1 MRAKKCILT
10 EVILTE
16 ENDSKAHVLPSALG
30 GRFKP
35 KGILSNA
42 ANEILNDK
50 FDLPLIRALHPFM
63 ALLGGARDR
72 GENTP
77 TRMTDKFGQSYSVV
91 FGKSLELTEPK
102 FNEEKLGNGT
112 AYQITARN
120 MKEARTLLGKVKKN
134 HPEFDIEDALQQ
146 AVVKESYV
154 DGMLHINLNIG
165 ANVFFPAAF
174 GMASIFAASKQMKTH
189 PEFIKYVQSFEP
201 ATPPNEPENTRVVA
215 IMPPDTFYWNPS
227 QAWFKVTAEIS
238 HVLVYFADPQRKKA
252 FFYVELFN
260 LPGVAV
266 VLPYNGSSTAIHTY
280 GVDVINGVEVAV
292 EVDEQFL
299 QTRCWQATQSNGDIE
314 LFELSK
320 AKTEKILSVVHA
332 RSQNHAIGKI
342 IEKELGP
349 PDGRQFTQDD
359 IGKISQKI
367 AEFMGRQIM
376 SSWVDES

>member
-1 MRAKKCILT
+1 MKTKKCILT

-50 FDLPLIRALHPFM
+50 FDLPLIRTLHPFM

-77 TRMTDKFGQSYSVV
+77 TRMTDKYGQSYFVV

-102 FNEEKLGNGT
+102 FKEEKSDNGT
-112 AYQITARN
+112 TYQITARN
-120 MKEARTLLGKVKKN
+120 MKEARTLLGIVKKN

-174 GMASIFAASKQMKTH
+174 AMASIFAASKQMKTH
-189 PEFIKYVQSFEP
+189 PEFIQYVQSFE
-201 ATPPNEPENTRVVA
+201 AETPLNEPENTRVVA
-215 IMPPDTFYWNPS
+215 VMPPDTFYWSPS
-227 QAWFKVTAEIS
+227 QTWFKVTSEIS
-238 HVLVYFADPQRKKA
+238 HVLIYFADPQRNKA

-266 VLPYNGSSTAIHTY
+266 VLPYDGSLTETHTY
-280 GVDVINGVEVAV
+280 GVDVISGVEVEV
-292 EVDEQFL
+292 EVDTQFL
-299 QTRCWQATQSNGDIE
+299 QANCWQPTHSNGDTE

-320 AKTEKILSVVHA
+320 SKIEKILSVVHA

-349 PDGRQFTQDD
+349 PDGRQFTKED

-367 AEFMGRQIM
+367 AEFMVRQI
-376 SSWVDES
+376 VR